1 MPRITHIWLK
11 RFHRGPMDRVEE
23 AELVA
28 GQGLRGSADQEGK
41 RQITIITEESW
52 EAVQEELGIAVDPS
66 ARRANVVVQGI
77 DLQKSHGRMLRLGGC
92 LVRIN
97 GEVRPC
103 ERMDE
108 AQPGL
113 RNALKTQWRGG
124 VFAEI
129 VEGGTIR
136 VGDPAE
142 LLS

>member
-11 RFHRGPMDRVEE
+11 RFHRGPMDQVEE

-28 GQGLRGSADQEGK
+28 GQGLRGSADQGGK

-52 EAVQEELGIAVDPS
+52 DAVQKELGIVVDPS
-66 ARRANVVVQGI
+66 ARRANVVLQGI
-77 DLQKSHGRMLRLGGC
+77 DLEKSHGRMLRLGEC
-92 LVRIN
+92 VFRIY

-103 ERMDE
+103 ERMDQ
-108 AQPGL
+108 AQQGL
-113 RNALKTQWRGG
+113 RNALKEQWRGG

-129 VEGGTIR
+129 IEGGTIR
-136 VGDPAE
+136 LGDPAE